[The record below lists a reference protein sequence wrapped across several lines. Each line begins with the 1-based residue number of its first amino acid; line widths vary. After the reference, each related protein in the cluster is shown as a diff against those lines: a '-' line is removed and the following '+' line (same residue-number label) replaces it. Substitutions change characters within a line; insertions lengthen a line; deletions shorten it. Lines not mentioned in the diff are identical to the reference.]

1 MEVSYNQSQLEA
13 AAYYLTT
20 FNSEIYTS
28 FEDAQ
33 AAIVAMIKQYASDP
47 EIFYV
52 NTGGVQVC
60 FVREDNFVDI
70 YVDPALMYRQDS
82 NEITVLEINGS

>member
-20 FNSEIYTS
+20 FNSEVYTS

-33 AAIVAMIKQYASDP
+33 AAIIAMIKQYAGDS
-47 EIFYV
+47 EIFYI

-60 FVREDNFVDI
+60 FVREDHFVEI
-70 YVDPALMYRQDS
+70 YVDPVLMYKRDS
-82 NEITVLEINGS
+82 DEITVLEIDG